1 MEKIILIFPA
11 WATPVE
17 PCLWHKVAKDVQ
29 KTWLTFQRPSQFFVS
44 PIDRPRKVSGQ
55 SYKASTLV
63 NYDSRVVSISN
74 LLVITTLGS

>member
-44 PIDRPRKVSGQ
+44 PF
-55 SYKASTLV
+55 A
-63 NYDSRVVSISN
+63 VVVHA
-74 LLVITTLGS
+74 LFDADFHQ